1 MRKIRVLV
9 VDDHALFRQG
19 MASFLNEQPDIEV
32 VGTAGTAAEALTLAQ
47 STRPHVILM
56 DVHMPGEG
64 GISATQAIL
73 RCVPDAR
80 VLMLT
85 VSDADADLLEALK
98 AGASGYLLKG
108 ASPEEV
114 IRGIRLTY
122 EGKSVLSPE
131 MTARVVSFV
140 REGAVAR
147 ETLPGLSPREREVLR
162 LVAKGYTN
170 AEIARALVISENTVK
185 THLRRMMEKLGVSN
199 RAQLTALA
207 VRCGLTTED
216 KTATEA
222 K

>member
-32 VGTAGTAAEALTLAQ
+32 VGTASTAAEALALAQ

-73 RCVPDAR
+73 HCVPDAR

-114 IRGIRLTY
+114 IRGVRLTY

-131 MTARVVSFV
+131 MTARLVTYV
-140 REGAVAR
+140 REGAITR

-185 THLRRMMEKLGVSN
+185 THLRRMMEKLGVTN
-199 RAQLTALA
+199 RAQLAALA
-207 VRCGLTTED
+207 VRCGLVTED
-216 KTATEA
+216 RAAAEEK
-222 K
+222 